1 MGSSTLKSS
10 MSKLYVKAFV
20 ALFSVAALARSTDI
34 SIDKKEKNPIN
45 LHYTVDMGS
54 GNEVKLVC
62 HPNMMGAMMD
72 QNSDNSIAVGET
84 NDFDM
89 VCTSGDQSCHLSGK
103 GQIEYGLKFKK
114 IIDMMDDTFDSC
126 VAFEDRGNYGNGGN
140 SVGDNNKICLFMC

>member
-62 HPNMMGAMMD
+62 HPNMMAEKTHILSIMGAMMD
-72 QNSDNSIAVGET
+72 QNS
-84 NDFDM
+84 DM